1 MSTYKR
7 LNRHLISYEIKCHF
21 FITITNKVRSNKMIE
36 MRSRNFIIKVFV
48 FILSNLLSGGRHS
61 VTTVPNKHYTINRS

>member
-1 MSTYKR
+1 
-7 LNRHLISYEIKCHF
+7 
-21 FITITNKVRSNKMIE
+21 MIE

-61 VTTVPNKHYTINRS
+61 VNNVPNKHYTINRS